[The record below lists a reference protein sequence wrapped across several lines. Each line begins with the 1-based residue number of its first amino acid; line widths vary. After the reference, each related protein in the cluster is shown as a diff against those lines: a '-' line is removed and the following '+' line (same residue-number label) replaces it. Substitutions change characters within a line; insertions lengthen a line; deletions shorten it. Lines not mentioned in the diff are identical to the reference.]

1 MSAKSLIDKPVLQYF
16 FCGIIVL
23 ALANALNH
31 VGGMPFWTI
40 TRFIHLGVDNNVPAW
55 YSSLL
60 LAVAALVSLECYREA
75 STRNLSGYWTFLVIS
90 GLLLFMSCDE
100 IARFHEI
107 LGGQIAKHY
116 GVAGKHASWVW
127 LGGPI
132 IITLFLCFFL
142 ILKKPLSLVPG
153 TTFYLGLGFALI
165 VLGGVVLES
174 TINWLNHDDLQWVWD
189 VEIVVEESLEMMGT
203 ISIIFSFLRWR
214 DETHK
219 MKHLTVMP

>member
-1 MSAKSLIDKPVLQYF
+1 M
-16 FCGIIVL
+16 
-23 ALANALNH
+23 
-31 VGGMPFWTI
+31 
-40 TRFIHLGVDNNVPAW
+40 
-55 YSSLL
+55 
-60 LAVAALVSLECYREA
+60 
-75 STRNLSGYWTFLVIS
+75 
-90 GLLLFMSCDE
+90 
-100 IARFHEI
+100 
-107 LGGQIAKHY
+107 
-116 GVAGKHASWVW
+116 
-127 LGGPI
+127 
-132 IITLFLCFFL
+132 
-142 ILKKPLSLVPG
+142 PG